1 MECTS
6 LGLMIVASTHY
17 SLDWH
22 STEELRFANHVAI
35 LLLFSLLVELG
46 ELGGPGQAFAL
57 LEPALL

>member
-1 MECTS
+1 
-6 LGLMIVASTHY
+6 MIHS

-46 ELGGPGQAFAL
+46 ELGGPGHAFAL